1 MSPYIRALTQAY
13 VANAQSTLA
22 IRSVFPN
29 NLANNFDFVNIQCQ
43 C

>member
-22 IRSVFPN
+22 IRSVCYEFMK
-29 NLANNFDFVNIQCQ
+29 L
-43 C
+43 